1 MQNKANDSSLFSAV
15 SCFGK
20 ACMKVP
26 FTKMHAAGNDFI
38 LIDNLT
44 GTVTPLSK
52 GIRRRLCSRK
62 TGIGADGLLL
72 LEKDSDYPFKMRYF
86 NADGGEASLCGNGAR
101 CVALYAFTRSRVPRT
116 FTFRSSSGI
125 HTTTIYKNGSINI
138 ALPPCVFGQPGYL
151 SVSGKR
157 SAYVHIT
164 VGVPHIIIFVA
175 DPARIDVPIVGR
187 RLRHLKRF
195 RPHGVNVDF
204 AAVTGKNRMFIRTY
218 ERGVEDET
226 LACGTG
232 VAAAA
237 AAALRKKRISSPVRV
252 KTASGEKIT
261 VQFIESGDTLL
272 PHLIG
277 KAYFVFSGTT
287 TIP

>member
-1 MQNKANDSSLFSAV
+1 
-15 SCFGK
+15 
-20 ACMKVP
+20 MKVP

-38 LIDNLT
+38 LIDNLHAT
-44 GTVTPLSK
+44 LKPLSK
-52 GIRRRLCSRK
+52 RVRRHLCARK
-62 TGIGADGLLL
+62 TGIGADGILL
-72 LEKDSDYPFKMRYF
+72 LEKDPYYPFRMRYF

-101 CVALYAFTRSRVPRT
+101 CAALYAFTRSLVPRT

-125 HTTTIYKNGSINI
+125 HTTTIYKNGSIKI

-157 SAYVHIT
+157 SPYVHIT

-175 DPARIDVPIVGR
+175 DPARIAVPMVGS

-195 RPHGVNVDF
+195 KPHGVNVDF

-237 AAALRKKRISSPVRV
+237 AAAFRKKHISSPVKV
-252 KTASGEKIT
+252 KTASGEQIT
-261 VQFIESGDTLL
+261 VQFIESGDKLL
-272 PHLIG
+272 PQLIG
-277 KAYFVFSGTT
+277 KAHFVFAGAT